1 MHPNIPGAGG
11 SVIEVKNLRKAFGE
25 VVAVDSL
32 SFTVA
37 EGEIYGLL
45 GPNGAGKTT
54 TISMICGLLV
64 PDSGIVRVAGMD
76 VRAEPGRV
84 KALMGYVPQ
93 EIALYEELSALENVG
108 FWGRLYGLSGKDL
121 DRRAREVLTRVGL
134 WDRAK
139 EAVKKYSGGMKRRV
153 NLAAALLHEP
163 KLLLLD
169 EPTVGIDPQ
178 ARLNI
183 LDVIR
188 EVAAAGTTILYTTHY
203 MDEAEHLCHR
213 IGIMDHG
220 RLLAEGTLA
229 ELVSL
234 VGEGRVITLGG
245 KFEAGQLE
253 ASLRD
258 RPDVRVITLEN
269 GRAIFVARNHDTPA
283 ALVKTLFERGVPVE
297 DISVKDPSLES
308 LFIKLTGKELRD

>member
-1 MHPNIPGAGG
+1 
-11 SVIEVKNLRKAFGE
+11 VIEVKNLRKAFGE
-25 VVAVDSL
+25 LVAVDNL
-32 SFTVA
+32 SFAVA

-54 TISMICGLLV
+54 TISMICGLLA
-64 PDSGIVRVAGMD
+64 PDGGAARIAGMD

-93 EIALYEELSALENVG
+93 EIALYEDLSALENVG
-108 FWGRLYGLSGKDL
+108 FWGRLYGLSGREL
-121 DRRAREVLTRVGL
+121 DRRAREILTRVGL

-163 KLLLLD
+163 RLLLLD

-178 ARLNI
+178 ARLAI
-183 LDVIR
+183 QEIIR

-203 MDEAEHLCHR
+203 MDEAERLCHR

-234 VGEGRVITLGG
+234 VGDGRIITLGG
-245 KFEAGQLE
+245 KFEAGRLE
-253 ASLRD
+253 GALRD
-258 RPDVRVITLEN
+258 RPDIRVLTLED
-269 GRAIFVARNHDTPA
+269 GRGVFVARGQDTLVL
-283 ALVKTLFERGVPVE
+283 LVKALFEQGVPVE